1 MPLPLSTEIE
11 PPERKA
17 TFRWSIGL
25 GSTSSSCLPLGCLY
39 SLPTLLA
46 ICAEPPSMLVSLG
59 CHGDQFL
66 ARPASL
72 AGSPVEETMTAT
84 STSVAATHTPASE
97 PRMKPKRLRKAD
109 GPGFSAAC
117 MGCSAP
123 ERGGSGGSS
132 IRLG

>member
-11 PPERKA
+11 PPESSA

-39 SLPTLLA
+39 SLPTLSA

-59 CHGDQFL
+59 CHLDQFL

-72 AGSPVEETMTAT
+72 AGSPFEDTTPAT
-84 STSVAATHTPASE
+84 TTSVRRHTRRPAS
-97 PRMKPKRLRKAD
+97 
-109 GPGFSAAC
+109 
-117 MGCSAP
+117 
-123 ERGGSGGSS
+123 RG
-132 IRLG
+132 